1 MNSVILRNWFSE
13 LHNVGKGRD
22 ALIGLGIAAPQG
34 CKKTWDCGEVAMEG
48 KEGGKKGGTKREGKK
63 NHLDHINSPSGQLFH
78 NWSLSYEQG
87 PPTLTVLCPSSKKC

>member
-1 MNSVILRNWFSE
+1 
-13 LHNVGKGRD
+13 
-22 ALIGLGIAAPQG
+22 
-34 CKKTWDCGEVAMEG
+34 MEG
-48 KEGGKKGGTKREGKK
+48 KAGGKKGGTKKEGKK